1 MLSKKD
7 VLSAVVGLSMM
18 ALPASALAS
27 GHFNTPTVPSGDAW
41 QPAAISSPIVLAQY
55 DEDHYHHHH
64 HHYEAT
70 PNDYDWGGHYR
81 YKYPPSYFNSPMPH
95 NYSGGQRAYLENRR
109 QTAIM
114 MQREML
120 ARGDKDAANRLGATI
135 SQLDRQLGR

>member
-18 ALPASALAS
+18 ALPAGALAS
-27 GHFNTPTVPSGDAW
+27 GHFSTPAVPTGDAW

-55 DEDHYHHHH
+55 NYEEHHHH
-64 HHYEAT
+64 HHPVNT
-70 PNDYDWGGHYR
+70 NDYNWGGNHR
-81 YKYPPSYFNSPMPH
+81 YQYPPSYFSRPMPG
-95 NYSGGQRAYLENRR
+95 NYAGGQRAYLENRR

-120 ARGDKDAANRLGATI
+120 ARGDKDAANRLGVTI
-135 SQLDRQLGR
+135 SQLNRQLGR